1 MHLDFPSHWSFSDM
15 QLRLLMISAELSNVL
30 ERMIQS
36 ERELPNATWHDIKL
50 PPLGDT
56 AAEILYHY
64 FDVASV
70 SPGPGV
76 TTYRIKYKS
85 DRNRN

>member
-1 MHLDFPSHWSFSDM
+1 MHLDFPSDYTFSDM

-30 ERMIQS
+30 ERMFHS
-36 ERELPNATWHDIKL
+36 ERELPNATWHDITI
-50 PPLGDT
+50 PPLGEVAT
-56 AAEILYHY
+56 EILYHY

-76 TTYRIKYKS
+76 STYRIKYKV
-85 DRNRN
+85 DRNWN